1 MDHTRR
7 LLGRLSPRCGAF
19 PDGFS
24 WDSTMVFPWFFDGFS
39 WWFFM
44 GIMMVY
50 KWDLMELNSL
60 FWYEKRYDMIKNI
73 WKLWIFW
80 CVLSF
85 FFVAYSM
92 LLILT
97 TSQVL
102 DSFGG
107 FVLSPVRSI
116 YYSNSWG
123 PSWRFNPEPRLRRD
137 PFFCWGAT
145 WLSSG
150 TYDLPPFSKG
160 IWLIDSPWK
169 IIKEDLV
176 YKPTPN
182 FQPQRGATTC
192 YNKNHPR

>member
-1 MDHTRR
+1 
-7 LLGRLSPRCGAF
+7 
-19 PDGFS
+19 
-24 WDSTMVFPWFFDGFS
+24 
-39 WWFFM
+39 
-44 GIMMVY
+44 
-50 KWDLMELNSL
+50 MELNSL
-60 FWYEKRYDMIKNI
+60 FWYENRYDMIKKIYENSDF
-73 WKLWIFW
+73 FW
-80 CVLSF
+80 CVLSL

-97 TSQVL
+97 SQVL

-107 FVLSPVRSI
+107 FGSFTSEI
-116 YYSNSWG
+116 YLLLYSNCWG
-123 PSWRFNPEPRLRRD
+123 SSWRFNPEPRLRRD
-137 PFFCWGAT
+137 PVFFGAT